1 VLRRACDDRFPE
13 GSEMNCFVCATE
25 GRATVAVA
33 TCRYCDA
40 ALCMDH
46 VAEQAAL
53 GRVGGMF
60 MGCTH
65 DTWAPRRAVIDER

>member
-1 VLRRACDDRFPE
+1 
-13 GSEMNCFVCATE
+13 
-25 GRATVAVA
+25 
-33 TCRYCDA
+33 
-40 ALCMDH
+40 MDH